1 MEDIQRTREF
11 AAEACAIGRE
21 YGFHS
26 LASGALVSQG
36 WAAGS
41 SGIEDAR
48 LGLEQAAATGSIAGL
63 TDLQFAYADLL
74 ARCERWDEVSQAIE
88 VAVETG
94 RRAGD
99 LDNYASQHATLRAEC
114 AHRNGA
120 TEAEREEILQK
131 AIRVSAENGRRLYEL
146 RATVGFARLRQEQG
160 RPSDAHDLLAPI
172 VGGFPERENA
182 APLRDARS
190 LLSSLL

>member
-1 MEDIQRTREF
+1 MEDIQRTTEF
-11 AAEACAIGRE
+11 AAEAVEIGRE
-21 YGFHS
+21 FGFHS
-26 LASGALVSQG
+26 LVSGALVSLG

-48 LGLEQAAATGSIAGL
+48 LGLEQAAATGSMAGL

-74 ARCERWDEVSQAIE
+74 ARCERWDEASQAIE

-99 LDNYASQHATLRAEC
+99 LGNYASQHATLRAEC
-114 AHRNGA
+114 ALRNGA
-120 TEAEREEILQK
+120 TEAEREAILQEG
-131 AIRVSAENGRRLYEL
+131 IRISAENGRRLYEL
-146 RATVGFARLRQEQG
+146 RATLGLARLRQGQG
-160 RPSDAHDLLAPI
+160 RRSDAHDLLAPI
-172 VGGFPERENA
+172 VGGFPEREDA

-190 LLSSLL
+190 LLGSLL